1 MFVESIFYVGKG
13 KNSRSMQH
21 LKDAKD
27 CLNLQKTKVSD
38 CYALLSHVHE
48 TSKSVVVDSPL
59 SPGPPSFSVLH
70 MLFSRV
76 YNVEKLLGKVIQV

>member
-27 CLNLQKTKVSD
+27 SLKLKKSKVGD
-38 CYALLSHVHE
+38 YTE
-48 TSKSVVVDSPL
+48 YT
-59 SPGPPSFSVLH
+59 
-70 MLFSRV
+70 
-76 YNVEKLLGKVIQV
+76 